1 MWRRVMMP
9 RAGATDEQA
18 AFLSRETKSA
28 RREGKKNARLR
39 AASSLPPR
47 PKSDLKSSYV
57 DFDPHCA
64 SALDFGTII
73 TFRERR
79 RRRRS
84 GGGEKKKDQKRA
96 GRFSARGKKK
106 EAEASLFAFRFS
118 SLRFVAYPRIR
129 FPPWGRPRAR
139 RTGTG
144 PGSST
149 PGSSGTAS
157 GRTRARFRPTTRS
170 VTRGPWAKTQQR
182 KPARRVRRTS
192 RSTTPLWPTTP

>member
-9 RAGATDEQA
+9 RARATDEQS

-28 RREGKKNARLR
+28 RREGKKNARRR

-84 GGGEKKKDQKRA
+84 GGGEKKKTE
-96 GRFSARGKKK
+96 SARDKKRREEKKK
-106 EAEASLFAFRFS
+106 RRRFSLFAFRRFAS
-118 SLRFVAYPRIR
+118 SLTRAYDFPRGVDR
-129 FPPWGRPRAR
+129 ERDELTWVRAR
-139 RTGTG
+139 QHPEVPVPHQVERAH
-144 PGSST
+144 GSVQ
-149 PGSSGTAS
+149 
-157 GRTRARFRPTTRS
+157 RRA
-170 VTRGPWAKTQQR
+170 Q
-182 KPARRVRRTS
+182 
-192 RSTTPLWPTTP
+192 